1 MAEATITFKNEDR
14 EGIIPV
20 GSYLSDAAKRF
31 GIRFEDKCDP
41 PADVHYC
48 AVSIAEGEA
57 FLSPPT
63 SAESRHISEDPDVTG
78 ERLACQAKI
87 TGPGEIVIM
96 TKKKEKESKEP
107 EAETGEKY
115 AKEFAELPLEK
126 KIAELVHLEA
136 ITLGETFS
144 FILNSPYLI
153 FDKVMGVMAEFGLK
167 KEEEGKKA
175 SRPEEHVNGATRA
188 EKKESAKGAGSKEN
202 ASTAPA
208 SE

>member
-1 MAEATITFKNEDR
+1 MSEATITFKREER
-14 EGIIPV
+14 EGVIPV
-20 GSYLSDAAKRF
+20 GSYLADAARRF
-31 GIRFEDKCDP
+31 GIRFDEKCDLS
-41 PADVHYC
+41 ADVHFC
-48 AVSIAEGEA
+48 TVSVVEGQSH
-57 FLSPPT
+57 LSPLT
-63 SAESRHISEDPDVTG
+63 SAETRHLGEDRAKEG

-87 TGPGEIVIM
+87 TEPGEIVVM
-96 TKKKEKESKEP
+96 TKKKEKESKEQ

-144 FILNSPYLI
+144 FILNSPYLV
-153 FDKVMGVMAEFGLK
+153 FDKVIDVMAQFGLK

-175 SRPEEHVNGATRA
+175 SRPEEHVNGAGGPEEGGQTDGTA
-188 EKKESAKGAGSKEN
+188 SDGKTAG
-202 ASTAPA
+202 TQA